1 MTDDLL
7 LTCLVLVL
15 LQEVGSTGKSDLC
28 DIFLHFFCR
37 HTKTVIDK
45 GKGLVL
51 RADDNLDLL
60 PYSLPGVRILPSY
73 PVSLT

>member
-15 LQEVGSTGKSDLC
+15 LQEVGSTGKSDLI
-28 DIFLHFFCR
+28 DVFLYFFCR

-51 RADDNLDLL
+51 RADDNLDLCL
-60 PYSLPGVRILPSY
+60 IVFREFVFSHHIQFL
-73 PVSLT
+73 